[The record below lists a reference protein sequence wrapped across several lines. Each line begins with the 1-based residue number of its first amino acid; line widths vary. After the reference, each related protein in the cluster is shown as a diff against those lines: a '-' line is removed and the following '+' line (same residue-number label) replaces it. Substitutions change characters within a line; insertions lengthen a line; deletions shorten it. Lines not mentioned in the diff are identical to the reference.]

1 MNELK
6 KLHVYKDCKN
16 KIIIRSVSVQH
27 GSIKSIC
34 YIINNKCAYAPDVNK
49 IFPKDLKYFMN
60 LKYLVIDCLRYSPH
74 PSHFNLEDVLNFV
87 KIIKP
92 KKTILTNLH
101 NDIDYSEI
109 KKKLTKNI
117 IPAYDGLSFLI

>member
-1 MNELK
+1 
-6 KLHVYKDCKN
+6 
-16 KIIIRSVSVQH
+16 
-27 GSIKSIC
+27 
-34 YIINNKCAYAPDVNK
+34 
-49 IFPKDLKYFMN
+49 
-60 LKYLVIDCLRYSPH
+60 LRYSPH